1 LSADQWYCVEGYFN
15 GTGHEF
21 QLWIDGA
28 EIPGLHVTEATM
40 CAAWSPTY
48 THIKFGAGAN
58 SEIGAIW
65 YDDVAVS
72 TTRIGCN

>member
-1 LSADQWYCVEGYFN
+1 
-15 GTGHEF
+15 
-21 QLWIDGA
+21 
-28 EIPGLHVTEATM
+28 LHVTEETM

-58 SEIGAIW
+58 GDIGAIW

-72 TTRIGCN
+72 TSRVPCK